1 MEFINISNP
10 VTVLLILVIAIF
22 LIFLGKTTKKSFI
35 PAILLFVFLALLVYY
50 VVCLQN
56 PELSAERGVIF
67 NCMAINFTFIFIAFL
82 SYLWVDDIES
92 KIKNK
97 KSIDDSLSW
106 FWDKI

>member
-1 MEFINISNP
+1 MEFVNISNP
-10 VTVLLILVIAIF
+10 VTVLLILVISIF
-22 LIFLGKTTKKSFI
+22 IIFLGKTTKKSFI
-35 PAILLFVFLALLVYY
+35 PALLLFIFLGLLVYY

-82 SYLWVDDIES
+82 SYLWVDDIEG